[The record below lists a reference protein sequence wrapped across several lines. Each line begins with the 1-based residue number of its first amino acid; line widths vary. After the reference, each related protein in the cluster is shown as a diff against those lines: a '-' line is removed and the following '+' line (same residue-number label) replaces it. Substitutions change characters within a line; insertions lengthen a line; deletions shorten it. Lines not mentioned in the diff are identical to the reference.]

1 LLTTEEDVKYYFKEY
16 FLEEGVLKLIEFE
29 IPGFKKFTIENIVL
43 DYNGTLAFHGQ
54 LIEGIEEKL
63 KFLSKKANIHILT
76 ADTFGCVKEEI
87 KNETLNIVVL
97 DKKTKGSENK
107 RNFIKSLDAERTA
120 AVGNGSNDAAML
132 KTAAIG
138 IAVMGK
144 EGVSKKCLTNS
155 DLLVS
160 DIHNALDLL
169 INVKSLIATL
179 RK

>member
-1 LLTTEEDVKYYFKEY
+1 M
-16 FLEEGVLKLIEFE
+16 IEFE
-29 IPGFKKFTIENIVL
+29 IPGFKEFKIENIVL
-43 DYNGTLAFHGQ
+43 DYNGTLAYHGQ

-63 KFLSKKANIHILT
+63 NFLSKKADIHIVT

-87 KNETLNIVVL
+87 KNKALNIVVL
-97 DKKTKGSENK
+97 DKKTNGSENK
-107 RNFIKSLDAERTA
+107 RNFINSLNAERTIA
-120 AVGNGSNDAAML
+120 IGNGSNDAAML

-155 DLLVS
+155 DLLIG
-160 DIHNALDLL
+160 DIHNALDLF